1 MLTRISYLAL
11 GFVIGIGCFFTL
23 MSINLDPTTLT
34 KTGRLAPAVEPSDFV
49 MERFAG

>member
-11 GFVIGIGCFFTL
+11 GFLIGIGCFFAV
-23 MSINLDPTTLT
+23 MSIHVDPTNLA